1 MINEKNE
8 YMKSEYRYYLRVIC
22 FFVILWSLCL
32 TACVKSP
39 VQTVPEKEKTIVKP
53 LEPVEKKEDEFSKP
67 SVIQALSAEAE
78 KFFSQKNFKDALS
91 IYDQLLL
98 KVNEEKQL
106 EIISKIESVLSKTP
120 TKDLEEWSGM
130 KDVHIPK
137 ALILYFLGLNHA
149 LENNPGKSKEALEIY
164 ISQYPDHY
172 YYYEALDL
180 LDTVKKSIFSKDT
193 IGCLLPLTG
202 KYAAFGQRAL
212 TGIQLAVHELSNK
225 YSREFKIIVFD
236 TQADSGLA
244 IEGVRQLYQSNVA
257 AIIGP
262 LLMEGEAGKEAE
274 KLKIPM
280 IALTQKTDFPL
291 QGDYLFA
298 NFINPEMQV
307 QVLGNYIF
315 SNLGIKKVAILYP
328 DEKYGIKYM
337 ELFLEAAREYGGE
350 IVGIEPYDGKKTNF
364 TVPIK
369 KLTEEFSPVPG
380 SIDSPLANSE
390 GTADLSEGQKS
401 YLMENEDETELSKR
415 KKADTKS
422 KIHFQALF
430 IPDSPSRVS
439 LILSQF
445 AFNDARDIY
454 LIGTNLWHDESFL
467 KIVKGY
473 NKKVIIPDGFLD
485 SSQNP
490 VTGEFS
496 KNFESLFNHKPQFL
510 EAISYDTAS
519 ILFITAMDED
529 VDSREALKNA
539 LKKKRIYEGVTGHTM
554 FDEQGIAHRPLFL
567 MTVKNGEFVEITQ

>member
-1 MINEKNE
+1 
-8 YMKSEYRYYLRVIC
+8 MKSEYRHYLRVIC
-22 FFVILWSLCL
+22 FFTLLWSLCL
-32 TACVKSP
+32 TACAKP
-39 VQTVPEKEKTIVKP
+39 LVQAVPEKENTIVKP
-53 LEPVEKKEDEFSKP
+53 SEPVEKKEDDFSKP
-67 SVIQALSAEAE
+67 SVIQVLSAEAE
-78 KFFSQKNFKDALS
+78 KFFFQENFKDALS
-91 IYDQLLL
+91 IYDQLLSRV
-98 KVNEEKQL
+98 KGDKQL

-120 TKDLEEWSGM
+120 TRDLEEWSQM
-130 KDVHIPK
+130 KDTHIPK

-149 LENNPGKSKEALEIY
+149 LENNPRKSKEALEIY

-180 LDTVKKSIFSKDT
+180 LDTVKKSLFSKDT

-202 KYAAFGQRAL
+202 KYAVFGQRAL
-212 TGIQLAVHELSNK
+212 SGIQLAVHELSVK
-225 YSREFKIIVFD
+225 YSREFKVIVFD
-236 TQADSGLA
+236 TQADPGLA
-244 IEGVRQLYQSNVA
+244 IEGVRQLHQRNVA
-257 AIIGP
+257 AIFGP

-298 NFINPEMQV
+298 NFITPEMQV
-307 QVLGNYIF
+307 QILGNYIF

-337 ELFLEAAREYGGE
+337 ELFLDIVREYGGE
-350 IVGIEPYDGKKTNF
+350 IVGIEPYDGKKTDF
-364 TVPIK
+364 TVPIRK
-369 KLTEEFSPVPG
+369 ITGEFFPVPE
-380 SIDSPLANSE
+380 SIHSPLTNSE
-390 GTADLSEGQKS
+390 GTADQDENQSTYQ
-401 YLMENEDETELSKR
+401 MENEDETELPKR
-415 KKADTKS
+415 KKSGTKS

-430 IPDSPSRVS
+430 IPDSPSRVN

-445 AFNDARDIY
+445 AFNDARGIY

-467 KIVKGY
+467 KSVKDH

-519 ILFITAMDED
+519 ILFITAMDEA

-539 LKKKRIYEGVTGHTM
+539 LKEKRIYDGVTGHTM
-554 FDEQGIAHRPLFL
+554 FDEQGTAHRPLFL
-567 MTVKNGEFVEITQ
+567 MTVKNGKFVEITQ